1 MDCLYKD
8 VIMGCGRL
16 QATTYLTIFWNVHK
30 RKFINQ
36 NIIGRFFA
44 HIQKRTRD
52 FSSIAVSYSIM
63 TSLLSSHT
71 EPSTLHGWQWIH
83 VIFPGWFIPFWWQ
96 TAAAPAIFASCSQT
110 TVLFPPRVTFSVP
123 HICLS
128 KGFGAPLLMLHYD
141 GRHQGSLAHQVCP
154 ARKLPATHFPLWHAS
169 YSATSCTHTPPT
181 LFHLAPK
188 CIIVIRGS

>member
-16 QATTYLTIFWNVHK
+16 QATTYLTIFWHVHK

-36 NIIGRFFA
+36 NMIGRFFA

-71 EPSTLHGWQWIH
+71 EPWKLHGWQWIH
-83 VIFPGWFIPFWWQ
+83 VIFHSDVLVALFLSGGRLQLHRPSSPHVHKPLCRSHPVLLSPSLTSVYLMALEPLSWCFIMMADTRAHWHTKCVQPE
-96 TAAAPAIFASCSQT
+96 SSQ
-110 TVLFPPRVTFSVP
+110 
-123 HICLS
+123 
-128 KGFGAPLLMLHYD
+128 
-141 GRHQGSLAHQVCP
+141 
-154 ARKLPATHFPLWHAS
+154 
-169 YSATSCTHTPPT
+169 PPT
-181 LFHLAPK
+181 FLFDTHLILRHPALTHHPLYFTWHPNA
-188 CIIVIRGS
+188 SL

>member
-16 QATTYLTIFWNVHK
+16 QATTYLTIFWHVHK
-30 RKFINQ
+30 WKFINQ
-36 NIIGRFFA
+36 NMIGRFFA

-71 EPSTLHGWQWIH
+71 EPSMLHGWQWIH
-83 VIFPGWFIPFWWQ
+83 VIFPGCFIPFWWQ
-96 TAAAPAIFASCSQT
+96 TAAAPVIFASCSQT

-123 HICLS
+123 QICLR
-128 KGFGAPLLMLHYD
+128 ALEPLSWWFIMMAD
-141 GRHQGSLAHQVCP
+141 TRAH
-154 ARKLPATHFPLWHAS
+154 WHTKCVQPES
-169 YSATSCTHTPPT
+169 SQPPT
-181 LFHLAPK
+181 FLFDTHLILRHPALTHHPLYFTWHPNA
-188 CIIVIRGS
+188 SL